1 MAFGVLDPK
10 DGHHVP
16 GTVNLDDQATSD
28 LTEAIG
34 RSLKHATGRNAHIV
48 LVPQPSDDPND
59 PLNWPLLKR
68 NLVFGVIMLGTA
80 FVGIVPGP
88 ILNAGIVQVATDLHV
103 SFGKIAQLS
112 GYLTLALG
120 AASPLVSAL
129 ARKYGKR
136 PLFVGSSAIGVVG
149 CLVAEFAPGYN
160 QLLAGRVLQGLGSS
174 AYESLCLSVISDLY
188 FVHERGFYV
197 SIPIFLLGAL
207 SNGVSIIGG
216 VIITNLGWKYNFHI
230 LLAFLGFQLI
240 LVILFCPETTYNRSA
255 IYNIDR
261 VGSQVD
267 LDEKQNQEQAQLEH
281 VEKASVTLGNDAD
294 ASFQNIPAK
303 KTFLQDMALYNGTFT
318 EKSVVS
324 MGIASVAVVFN
335 VITSYNV
342 FISGLIMAWFVGMAV
357 LSGVFLAGPPWTL
370 TSASIGYV
378 STGPF
383 IGGLLASSLMAWIS
397 DPWIKFMTRRN
408 KGIYEPEFRLILAIP
423 GTICTVA
430 GLVGFGTVIDKGLS
444 VYVLS
449 FLWGL
454 TLFGMCIVA
463 SVTSAYALDAMP
475 SLAVENFIFNVTFK
489 NFFFYGITLYVIP
502 WYQMSGPLELFGT
515 LAGITAAL
523 MSLTIPMYIWGCHGQ
538 SSIHERTL
546 HAHLHELRQQRLLGR
561 DSGDESQQGY
571 EPDMIVYHPENPS
584 GSSRSRDP
592 TVKLGEC
599 LPSTRSHDLGTE
611 SSEAGQAEL
620 DPVAANSVQ
629 AILISQTTLHNN
641 NANPQ
646 NSASEYFVH
655 LFDLPDPTDDDRRQP
670 ETVSLAGD
678 GYGILAQSFTTQPA
692 NSDGGV
698 LEATDPTTKLKP
710 SNSNDKIAMDEESS
724 RKLAPPL
731 MHGTSCYLGTSRE
744 PENDQRIQSD
754 WGDIPY
760 ETLPMDRDPYSLSP
774 QHSLLET
781 GQPRTRHG
789 SFSSSMHDDPDVHM
803 SGVST
808 VPQTEPNLYCQ
819 PNIHADS
826 SLRGHTP
833 LDQPVGAIWNG
844 PATSPGTD
852 AHDIP
857 YLWRTKSLPCTLTTL
872 DESAY
877 AVLLGDLAR
886 RISVSEAEIDLPPVA
901 ICQAYISS
909 YAASFNPHLP
919 IIHFPTWRPIS
930 TPSPLTLAICSIGAL
945 YRRDHPRAWRIYN
958 LALRAAKDISYVS
971 DEARRSPASQSQ
983 QSPRNTAKIPI
994 WYMQTKLLLSYFSIM
1009 SGDAQ
1014 LVSETLQNSGF
1025 YIIAHKYAL
1034 DYTSTQEAEIDGMS
1048 WPEWVEHEAWRRAL
1062 GASFILSTLTM
1073 VLYDV
1078 YPGLGVASDF
1088 QMQPIA
1094 NEDEWSSS
1102 SPEEW
1107 RKHWSGN
1114 AEERK
1119 RLGNRTLRDILA
1131 DIMMPQPRPSDT
1143 YSVSSFSAY
1152 VLMHA
1157 VVVHI
1162 WQRSQISEA
1171 VCEPW
1176 RSFDDA
1182 RNGDSL
1188 TAALWN
1194 RTLSSLARC
1203 RSFLLKDRTKQSRT
1217 EAQLTELWLPFDYN
1231 AILCIA
1237 YARLYRPLSASLYLS
1252 FTDSVQSDLF
1262 ACAMPYVM
1270 ENLERNPSLSKV
1282 IAECL
1287 DGLKLPS
1294 DVERLLVG
1302 KKPSFKLG
1310 VEHTIA
1316 GFECALLVTK
1326 WTHHVEV
1333 DLVRNTPIDP
1343 NELKLFNDV
1352 KGLLVEAGYD
1362 LTESISVAAGVART
1376 WSWYLKD
1383 TWFWGIMPRMG
1394 DILEQLAKAF
1404 EQVRKTNRRQSI
1416 IEAEFGQ

>member
-28 LTEAIG
+28 HTEAAG
-34 RSLKHATGRNAHIV
+34 RSLKHATGKNSHIV
-48 LVPQPSDDPND
+48 LVPQPSGDPND

-129 ARKYGKR
+129 ARKFGKR
-136 PLFVGSSAIGVVG
+136 PLFVGSSVIGLIG

-160 QLLAGRVLQGLGSS
+160 QILAGRVLQGLGSS

-267 LDEKQNQEQAQLEH
+267 LGEKQNQEQAQLEH
-281 VEKASVTLGNDAD
+281 VEKASVTVDNDAES
-294 ASFQNIPAK
+294 SFQHIPAK
-303 KTFLQDMALYNGTFT
+303 KTFIQDMALHNGTFT
-318 EKSVVS
+318 EKSVIS

-423 GTICTVA
+423 GTICTVV
-430 GLVGFGTVIDKGLS
+430 GLVGFGAVIDKGLS

-489 NFFFYGITLYVIP
+489 NFFFYGITLYIIP
-502 WYQMSGPLELFGT
+502 WYQKSGPLELFGT

-523 MSLTIPMYIWGCHGQ
+523 MSLTIPMYIWALMLPRLCPGRAVLVN
-538 SSIHERTL
+538 SISASTAADCSNGANIVSVTSAHTPATSPTSAVTVRSRTGEVTRHERTL

-561 DSGDESQQGY
+561 DSGDENQQDPD
-571 EPDMIVYHPENPS
+571 PDMIVYHPEKTP

-592 TVKLGEC
+592 IVNLGEV
-599 LPSTRSHDLGTE
+599 LPSTCSQGLRTE
-611 SSEAGQAEL
+611 SSEAGQAEFDSL
-620 DPVAANSVQ
+620 AANSFQ
-629 AILISQTTLHNN
+629 AIRISQTALHNN
-641 NANPQ
+641 NTNPQ
-646 NSASEYFVH
+646 NSASESFVH
-655 LFDLPDPTDDDRRQP
+655 LFDLIDPTDDDLRQP
-670 ETVSLAGD
+670 ETISRAGD
-678 GYGILAQSFTTQPA
+678 GCGTLAQSFSTQPA
-692 NSDGGV
+692 KSAGGV
-698 LEATDPTTKLKP
+698 LEATDPTTKLRP
-710 SNSNDKIAMDEESS
+710 LNSNEKTATVEKSS

-731 MHGTSCYLGTSRE
+731 IHGTSCHMETQ
-744 PENDQRIQSD
+744 NDQSIQSD
-754 WGDIPY
+754 CGDIPY
-760 ETLPMDRDPYSLSP
+760 EALPMGQDPCSLAF
-774 QHSLLET
+774 QHSLLGT
-781 GQPRTRHG
+781 GQPRTCHG
-789 SFSSSMHDDPDVHM
+789 HFSISMHGDPDVRM
-803 SGVST
+803 SEVST
-808 VPQTEPNLYCQ
+808 VPQNEHTLYCQ
-819 PNIHADS
+819 PNLYADS
-826 SLRGHTP
+826 SIFGHTR
-833 LDQPVGAIWNG
+833 LDQPVGTIWNG
-844 PATSPGTD
+844 PATSSGTD
-852 AHDIP
+852 ARDIP
-857 YLWRTKSLPCTLTTL
+857 YLWKTKSLPCTLTRL
-872 DESAY
+872 DDSAY

-886 RISVSEAEIDLPPVA
+886 RLSVSEAEIDLPPVT

-909 YAASFNPHLP
+909 YASSFNRHLP
-919 IIHFPTWRPIS
+919 IIHLPTWRPIS

-945 YRRDHPRAWRIYN
+945 YRKDYPRAWRIYN

-971 DEARRSPASQSQ
+971 DDERQSPASQSQ
-983 QSPRNTAKIPI
+983 QSPRNTAQISI
-994 WYMQTKLLLSYFSIM
+994 WYMQTKLLLSFFSIM

-1034 DYTSTQEAEIDGMS
+1034 DYTSTQQAEI
-1048 WPEWVEHEAWRRAL
+1048 
-1062 GASFILSTLTM
+1062 
-1073 VLYDV
+1073 YD
-1078 YPGLGVASDF
+1078 
-1088 QMQPIA
+1088 
-1094 NEDEWSSS
+1094 
-1102 SPEEW
+1102 
-1107 RKHWSGN
+1107 N

-1131 DIMMPQPRPSDT
+1131 DIMMPQPRPSET

-1157 VVVHI
+1157 VIVHI
-1162 WQRSQISEA
+1162 WQRFQISEA
-1171 VCEPW
+1171 ACEPW
-1176 RSFDDA
+1176 RSFDGA

-1188 TAALWN
+1188 SAALWN

-1203 RSFLLKDRTKQSRT
+1203 RLFLHKDRATQSRT
-1217 EAQLTELWLPFDYN
+1217 EAQPTELWLPFDCN
-1231 AILCIA
+1231 AILYIA

-1252 FTDSVQSDLF
+1252 FTDSVQNELF
-1262 ACAMPYVM
+1262 ASAIPYVM
-1270 ENLERNPSLSKV
+1270 ENLERNSSLSNV

-1294 DVERLLVG
+1294 DVGNLLAG
-1302 KKPSFKLG
+1302 KKTSFILG
-1310 VEHTIA
+1310 VEHAIA

-1326 WTHHVEV
+1326 WTHHVEM

-1343 NELKLFNDV
+1343 KELKLVNNV

-1383 TWFWGIMPRMG
+1383 AWFWGITPRMG